1 MHYFNE
7 AAGEFRNIAM
17 VGQMYEALRA
27 TRGWVKDCEATGEV
41 LDADESSISCETE
54 EGKA

>member
-7 AAGEFRNIAM
+7 VVGEFRNIAM

-27 TRGWVKDCEATGEV
+27 TRGWVKDCEATSEV
-41 LDADESSISCETE
+41 LDADESSIFCETE

>member
-7 AAGEFRNIAM
+7 AIGEFRNIAM

-27 TRGWVKDCEATGEV
+27 TRGWVKDCEATSEV